1 MDDFNEPFNK
11 SITDYALAT
20 TSMLK
25 VKLSREKVK
34 LSREKVK
41 LYNLM
46 LPTIARGIAD
56 FYYEYFLNLLDQ
68 FMV

>member
-1 MDDFNEPFNK
+1 MDDFNEPFNR

-25 VKLSREKVK
+25 VN